1 MEINLLG
8 NFSKEAL
15 SGKTALITGA
25 GGLLGPHHGIGL
37 SSAGAKIILTDI
49 DEQGLEN
56 SKKKILQINNGAII
70 DTAILDITNLAA
82 VENFEKSY
90 IENNKYIDI
99 LINNAALNPKMKD
112 KTSEVTGKIEDY
124 DLNQWNKEIDVGIT
138 GAFICS
144 RVFGSRMAEKKGG
157 VIINISSDLAI
168 RAPDQRVYSPTLNFE
183 DIESYKP
190 LGYSVVKTALIGMTR
205 YLAEYWGHRNV
216 RVNALLPG
224 GVYNN
229 QPKQLVENVKKRTLL
244 GRWANVDEYEDAI
257 VFLAS
262 DSSAYMTGQPIVM
275 DGGRSV

>member
-1 MEINLLG
+1 METNPLG
-8 NFSKEAL
+8 NFSKETL
-15 SGKTALITGA
+15 SEKTAMITGA

-37 SSAGAKIILTDI
+37 SSAGAKVILTDI
-49 DEQGLEN
+49 DEQGLEH
-56 SKKKILQINNGAII
+56 SKNKILESNKDAIVE
-70 DTAILDITNLAA
+70 TAILDITNLAA

-99 LINNAALNPKMKD
+99 LINNAALNPKMKNT
-112 KTSEVTGKIEDY
+112 TSEVTGRIEDY
-124 DLNQWNKEIDVGIT
+124 DLNQWNKEINVGIT
-138 GAFICS
+138 GTFICS
-144 RVFGSRMAEKKGG
+144 RVFGSRMAEKEGG

-190 LGYSVVKTALIGMTR
+190 LGYSVVKTSLIGMTK

-229 QPKQLVENVKKRTLL
+229 QPQQLVENVKRRTLL

-262 DSSAYMTGQPIVM
+262 DSSAYMTGQSIVM